1 MTTGGRASRPLVSFV
16 VPCYKHGHFLVECV
30 ESILNQTY
38 QNVEVL
44 IMDDCSPDD
53 TPAIAQTLR
62 DPRIRYIRNDV
73 NLGHLR
79 NYNKGITLSLGE
91 YVWLIN
97 VDDYL
102 RRRYVLERF
111 VATLERNPSAA
122 FVFCPAVQVHGHDEG
137 AAFGLHGEA
146 DVVFTGPKFLER
158 LLVRNCVATPA
169 VMVRKASY
177 DRMGMFPLDLP
188 YAGDWYQWCRHAF
201 YGSVAYLAEP
211 MVCYRIHELN
221 MTKDYFERPA
231 AVISDEVTVRW
242 RAKETADRLGLTQVA
257 RAALRGIA
265 HDYGV
270 RVAQRVADR
279 SKFGLTFEEFEASLA
294 ANCTSA
300 DEKRRITAT
309 VLAALGDH
317 YYHQGE
323 TSMARQ
329 HYRCALHQNG
339 ADLRTLVKSGLL
351 ATGALGRALR
361 SAATQLPGLISP
373 PMSLKRHS

>member
-1 MTTGGRASRPLVSFV
+1 MTGGPTSRPLVSFV

-30 ESILNQTY
+30 ESILGQTY
-38 QNVEVL
+38 HDVEVL

-53 TPAIAQTLR
+53 TPAIAQSFS
-62 DPRIRYIRNDV
+62 DPRVRYIRNDV

-79 NYNKGITLSLGE
+79 NYNKGIGLATGE

-111 VATLERNPSAA
+111 VAALERNPTAA

-137 AAFGLHGEA
+137 VAFGLHGDA
-146 DVVFTGPKFLER
+146 DRVFTGPEFLER

-169 VMVRKASY
+169 VMVRKSSY

-201 YGSVAYLAEP
+201 YGHVVYLAEP

-231 AVISDEVTVRW
+231 AVISDEIAVRW
-242 RAKETADRLGLTQVA
+242 RAKQTAERLGLKPVV

-270 RVAQRVADR
+270 RVAQRVAGR
-279 SKFGLTFEEFEASLA
+279 SKFGLTFGEFEASLA
-294 ANCTSA
+294 ANCDCA
-300 DEKRRITAT
+300 DERRRITAT
-309 VLAALGDH
+309 VFAALGDH

-323 TSMARQ
+323 TAVARQ
-329 HYRCALHQNG
+329 HYRRALRENR
-339 ADLRTLVKSGLL
+339 ADLRTWVKGGLL
-351 ATGALGRALR
+351 ATGAIGRALR
-361 SAATQLPGLISP
+361 SAATQLPGLITP
-373 PMSLKRHS
+373 PLSLKRHS